1 MTAALFWLSVKTF
14 FKKLWAWCK
23 KNWKFFVGAAIPII
37 ALILLGRKKE
47 ATRLLERVREDHKKE
62 IEAIESAREEE
73 RKKLQEANQKYR
85 KTIEDIEKKYKE
97 LSKDLDEDKKQRV
110 DELLKESEK
119 DPEVLTKKIS
129 EILGFEIY
137 E

>member
-1 MTAALFWLSVKTF
+1 MARIAGVDLPGNKKVEISLTYIYGIGQALS
-14 FKKLWAWCK
+14 KKILEELKIDPNK
-23 KNWKFFVGAAIPII
+23 KASDLPA
-37 ALILLGRKKE
+37 KE
-47 ATRLLERVREDHKKE
+47 VNDLKD
-62 IEAIESAREEE
+62 
-73 RKKLQEANQKYR
+73 Y
-85 KTIEDIEKKYKE
+85 IEKKYKE

>member
-1 MTAALFWLSVKTF
+1 MTFALFWISAKAF

-23 KNWKFFVGAAIPII
+23 KNWKFFVGAAIPI
-37 ALILLGRKKE
+37 AVLVMLGRKNE
-47 ATRLLERVREDHKKE
+47 ASKILERVREDHKKE
-62 IEAIESAREEE
+62 IDAIESAREEE

-97 LSKDLDEDKKQRV
+97 LSKDLDKDKKQRI

-119 DPEVLTKKIS
+119 DPEVLTRKIS